1 MNFWL
6 CSATSGLEQL
16 LNSAYG
22 YVAAV
27 ILGACSAWYV
37 QGLRW
42 DNDVAGRDI
51 IAATAIA
58 ENVGAVNQHLI
69 ASRAQTEAIRATFIE
84 YKAGK
89 ENETSALER
98 AVADGTKRLRIKATC
113 PAAVRTDG
121 TVPGG
126 AGEGTA
132 ELTAEA
138 GRAYW
143 DLRRGLDRQYAE
155 LQFCRSELR
164 KRSAVHLPAD

>member
-1 MNFWL
+1 M
-6 CSATSGLEQL
+6 
-16 LNSAYG
+16 NSAYG
-22 YVAAV
+22 YVAAA

-51 IAATAIA
+51 ISATAIA
-58 ENVGAVNQHLI
+58 ENVDAVNQQLI

-98 AVADGTKRLRIKATC
+98 AVADGTKRLRIKASC
-113 PAAVRTDG
+113 SAVRSDG

-126 AGEGTA
+126 AVSGTA

-164 KRSAVHLPAD
+164 KRSATR

>member
-1 MNFWL
+1 M
-6 CSATSGLEQL
+6 
-16 LNSAYG
+16 NSAYG
-22 YVAAV
+22 YALAFV
-27 ILGACSAWYV
+27 IGASGAWYV
-37 QGLRW
+37 EGLRW
-42 DNDVAGRDI
+42 DSDVQERELV
-51 IAATAIA
+51 TAEAIQK
-58 ENVGAVNQHLI
+58 NVDAVNQQLI

-98 AVADGTKRLRIKATC
+98 AVADGTKRLRVKATC
-113 PAAVRTDG
+113 PAAVRADG
-121 TVPGG
+121 TVSGG
-126 AGEGTA
+126 AVSGTA

-164 KRSAVHLPAD
+164 KRSAK

>member
-1 MNFWL
+1 MMP
-6 CSATSGLEQL
+6 G
-16 LNSAYG
+16 YG
-22 YVAAV
+22 YVTAFLIGAGAA
-27 ILGACSAWYV
+27 WHV

-42 DNDVAGRDI
+42 DNDVASIRHVSDVA
-51 IAATAIA
+51 IAA
-58 ENVGAVNQHLI
+58 NVDAVNQQLI

-98 AVADGTKRLRIKATC
+98 AVADGTKRLRVKANC
-113 PAAVRTDG
+113 PAAVRADG
-121 TVPGG
+121 TIPGG
-126 AGEGTA
+126 AGTATA

-164 KRSAVHLPAD
+164 KRSAK